1 MSRTRHIVTILV
13 LITALAIALSLTG
26 CGVPEEDTGGGPQ
39 DPEREVVRLAPN
51 EVTEYEG
58 ADLSSVDDFREN
70 SIKGPQEVDL
80 ETYSLTVAGLVEEP
94 VELTY
99 DEVLEGYDG
108 YEKVVTLNCV
118 EGWSVDILWEGILLE
133 DMFEQAGVTDD
144 ATVVIFRCA
153 DDYSTSLTLD
163 FIRENDILMAYKMNG
178 VDLPAER
185 GFPFQLVAE
194 DKWGYKWAKWIT
206 DIELSDDDMFRG
218 YWESRGY
225 SRTGD
230 LENGPRGEAR

>member
-1 MSRTRHIVTILV
+1 MNRSRML
-13 LITALAIALSLTG
+13 ALALLVIVAITVIG
-26 CGVPEEDTGGGPQ
+26 CTAAEEESSSGPQ
-39 DPEREVVRLAPN
+39 DVERETSQLAPG

-58 ADLSSVDDFREN
+58 KDLSSADDFREN

-80 ETYSLTVAGLVEEP
+80 ETYTLTVTGLVDEP
-94 VELTY
+94 MEFTY
-99 DEVLEGYDG
+99 DEVIEGNEA

-118 EGWSVDILWEGILLE
+118 EGWSVDILWEGLLLSE
-133 DMFEQAGVTDD
+133 LFETAGVQDD

-163 FIRENDILMAYKMNG
+163 YIQDNEILMAYKMNS
-178 VDLPAER
+178 VDLPTER

-206 DIELSDDDMFRG
+206 EIELSDDETFEG
-218 YWESRGY
+218 FWESRGY
-225 SRTGD
+225 SGKGD
-230 LENGPRGEAR
+230 LENGPRGEPRD